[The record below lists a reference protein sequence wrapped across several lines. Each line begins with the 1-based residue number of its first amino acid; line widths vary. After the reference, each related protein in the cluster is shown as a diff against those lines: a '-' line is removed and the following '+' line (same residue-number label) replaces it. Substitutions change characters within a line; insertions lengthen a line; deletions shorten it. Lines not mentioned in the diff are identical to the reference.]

1 VLEKFGGLDSLVSK
15 DIAEPEPKAEHVV
28 IQIKAL
34 GINHA
39 EMHTCDATAAPV
51 SPAGLGG
58 LDPIPDFN
66 PLHAEADVRCLAIP
80 AEEHVLQRPLAHNR
94 T

>member
-39 EMHTCDATAAPV
+39 EMHTCD
-51 SPAGLGG
+51 

-80 AEEHVLQRPLAHNR
+80 AEEHVLRRPLAHNR